1 MIKIRRALI
10 SVSDKGG
17 IVEFAK
23 GLNKCGVEIISTG
36 GTARNISEN
45 GINVQE
51 ISDFT
56 GFSEM
61 LSGRVKTL
69 HPLVHGG
76 ILAIRDDKT
85 HQKQVEEHGIKYID
99 MVVVNLYPFE
109 TAISK
114 DDCPLAEA
122 VENIDIGGSTMIRS
136 AAKNHKSVAV
146 VVDPSD
152 YEKILEELK
161 KNNGGLDESTS
172 FDLAAKAFSHTAR
185 YDSVI
190 SNYFNPRKSNASE
203 EIFADEFGIGLK
215 KIQKLRYGE
224 NPHQNAAFYKVSGER
239 GGIADIKQL
248 HGKELSF
255 NNIVDVDGALAV
267 ALEFDEIAVAI
278 IKHTNPC
285 GAAVSKTS
293 VKDAYVKAIAT
304 DPVSAYGSI
313 IAINR
318 EVDEDA
324 AGEISKLFVEAII
337 APSFSE
343 GALKIL
349 TGKKNIRLLTLD
361 FEEAKKRR
369 ESMPDIKRVLGGLV
383 IQERDVQKVDRNSI
397 TIPTKRK
404 PTEDEL
410 KGMMFAWKI
419 MKNVKSN
426 AIVFTNKDQTVGVG
440 AGQMSR
446 VDSVKIAKMKAIL
459 PTKGCVLA
467 SDAFFPFRD
476 GIDAAAEA
484 GIKAIIQPGGSVRD
498 DEVIQACD
506 EHGIAMVFTGIR
518 HFKH

>member
-1 MIKIRRALI
+1 MIKIGRALI
-10 SVSDKGG
+10 SVSDKNG

-23 GLNKCGVEIISTG
+23 GLSECGVEIISTG
-36 GTARNISEN
+36 GTAKKINDS
-45 GINVQE
+45 GVNVQE

-56 GFSEM
+56 GFPEM

-76 ILAIRDDKT
+76 ILAIRDDET

-109 TAISK
+109 TTIAK

-122 VENIDIGGSTMIRS
+122 VENIDIGGPTMIRS
-136 AAKNHKSVAV
+136 AAKNHRSVAV
-146 VVDPSD
+146 VVDPAD
-152 YEKILEELK
+152 YGSILDELK
-161 KNNGGLDESTS
+161 KNNGGLSESTS
-172 FDLAAKAFSHTAR
+172 FDLSAKAFSHTAR

-190 SNYFNPRKSNASE
+190 SNYFNPLKSDAKE
-203 EIFADEFGIGLK
+203 EVFPEEFGIGVK

-224 NPHQNAAFYKVSGER
+224 NPHQKAAFYKVSGER

-255 NNIVDVDGALAV
+255 NNIVDVDGALSV
-267 ALEFDEIAVAI
+267 VLEFDEIAVAI

-293 VKDAYVKAIAT
+293 VKDAYVKALAT
-304 DPVSAYGSI
+304 DPVSAFGSI

-343 GALKIL
+343 GALNIL
-349 TGKKNIRLLTLD
+349 TTKKNIRLLTLD

-369 ESMPDIKRVLGGLV
+369 ASMPDIKRVLGGLV
-383 IQERDVQKVDRNSI
+383 IQERDVHKVDKNSV
-397 TIPTKRK
+397 TVPTKRK
-404 PTEDEL
+404 PTEEEL
-410 KGMMFAWKI
+410 EGLMFAWKI

-426 AIVFTNKDQTVGVG
+426 AILFANKDQTVGVG

-446 VDSVKIAKMKAIL
+446 VDSVKIAKMKANL
-459 PTKGCVLA
+459 PTEGCLLA

-476 GIDAAAEA
+476 GIDEAAKA
-484 GIKAIIQPGGSVRD
+484 GVVAIIQPGGSVRD
-498 DEVIQACD
+498 EEVIQACD
-506 EHGIAMVFTGIR
+506 EHGIAMVFTSIR